1 MLLTEPAYWNDI
13 MVSLGIIKQGKNS
26 SFLEGVIGLLEQCDT
41 LEQTRK

>member
-1 MLLTEPAYWNDI
+1 

-41 LEQTRK
+41 LEQTRKLTECFSEDS